1 MDRSFVQIYTGDGK
15 GKTTAAFGL
24 ALRAAGRGKA
34 VKIVQFMKGTDSGEA
49 IAARGVG
56 NIEVLRAT
64 ECKKFF
70 SDMSEKEKAKMRG
83 EALRVLP
90 VIESWLDD
98 ADIIILDEAL
108 PAVSCGILGT
118 EEILDIIKKRGKTE
132 IVLTGRDAP
141 EEILKE
147 AALITEMKEVRHYY
161 KQGVKARKGIEY

>member
-1 MDRSFVQIYTGDGK
+1 MQRSFVQIYTGDGK

-70 SDMSEKEKAKMRG
+70 FDMSGKEKAKMRG

-90 VIESWLDD
+90 VIESWLDG
-98 ADIIILDEAL
+98 ADVIILDEAL
-108 PAVSCGILGT
+108 PAVSCGILDT
-118 EEILDIIKKRGKTE
+118 EEILGIIKKRGKTE

-141 EEILKE
+141 KEILEE
-147 AALITEMKEVRHYY
+147 ADLITEMKEIRHYY
-161 KQGVKARKGIEY
+161 KQGVKAREGIEY

>member
-1 MDRSFVQIYTGDGK
+1 MQRSFVQIYTGDGK

-70 SDMSEKEKAKMRG
+70 FDMSGKEKAKMRR

-90 VIESWLDD
+90 VIESWLDG
-98 ADIIILDEAL
+98 ADVIILDEAL
-108 PAVSCGILGT
+108 PAVSCGILDT
-118 EEILDIIKKRGKTE
+118 EEILGIIKKRGKTE

-141 EEILKE
+141 KEILEE
-147 AALITEMKEVRHYY
+147 ADLITEMKEIRHYY
-161 KQGVKARKGIEY
+161 KQGVKAREGIEY